1 MIQHILDKLS
11 VKFTLNES
19 NQKLICLRKHYMS
32 NSCKKAYITTP
43 IYYVNDIAHIGHA
56 YTTIIADTLARYSR
70 MSGLETFFLTG
81 TDEHG
86 QKIEEA
92 AKKRGESTQAYAD
105 KISATFKDLW
115 DDFDIS
121 YDKFIRTTDADHM
134 KGVQK
139 AFTTMH
145 ENGDIYKDTYKGH
158 YCISCETFFP
168 TIQLV
173 DDEFCPECG
182 KSTTIVEEESYFFK
196 LSAYEEKLLAWY
208 NDTPDCILPRSKKN
222 EVIRFVEGGL
232 QDLSITRT
240 SFDWGVKLPE
250 DMNDPKHVMYVWLD
264 ALMNYLTALGY
275 GTDDKNIDFWP
286 ARVQLI
292 GKDILR
298 FHAIYWPAF
307 LMSLGLPLPK
317 HIAAH
322 GWWTRDG
329 EKMSK
334 SKGNVVNPKEV
345 ADAYGLDNF
354 RYFMLREVPFGGDG
368 DFSQKALIDR
378 INSDLGNDL
387 GNLLNRLIGM
397 SGKYFEGKVDSTNV
411 AKYYQAELDEVH
423 ASLDKLEPLLFEM
436 QIHRYLEELWRPLT
450 VANRAIDKYEPW
462 NLMKNGKEEE
472 AMALNGLIA
481 AILAKVSIMLS
492 PVMPVVCK
500 KISTALEFN
509 IDNNTWNS
517 MIKNTALL
525 NTFTL
530 EKIDPLFPRIEE
542 PLLAQIEPVDKKPE
556 PKKEEKKKSDKVE
569 TTEGIAL
576 IGIDQFF
583 QTSLKVGTV
592 VQAEE
597 VPKSKK
603 LLLLQV
609 DVGED
614 NPRQVVAGIKEWYSA
629 EDMLN
634 TQVCVVANLK
644 PAKLMGLVSQGM
656 LLAAKDENG
665 LCMIRPEK
673 PKTAGTPIG

>member
-1 MIQHILDKLS
+1 
-11 VKFTLNES
+11 
-19 NQKLICLRKHYMS
+19 MS
-32 NSCKKAYITTP
+32 CHKKSYITTP

-56 YTTIIADTLARYSR
+56 YTTIIADTMARYSR
-70 MSGLETFFLTG
+70 LSGLDTYFLTG

-86 QKIEEA
+86 QKIEES
-92 AKKRGESTQAYAD
+92 AKARGKSAKVYAD
-105 KISATFKDLW
+105 EISYTFRNLW

-121 YDKFIRTTDADHM
+121 YDKFIRTTDDEHI

-139 AFTTMH
+139 AFSTMNK
-145 ENGDIYKDTYKGH
+145 NGDIYKDTYKGH

-168 TIQLV
+168 AIQLV

-182 KSTTIVEEESYFFK
+182 KSTTIVEEESYFFR
-196 LSAYEEKLLAWY
+196 LSDYQDRLLKYYED
-208 NDTPDCILPRSKKN
+208 NPNFILPKSKRN

-232 QDLSITRT
+232 TDLSITRT
-240 SFDWGVKLPE
+240 SFDWGVKLPDE
-250 DMNDPKHVMYVWLD
+250 MNEPKHVMYVWLD
-264 ALMNYLTALGY
+264 ALMNYVTALGY
-275 GTDDKNIDFWP
+275 GTDDANMDYWP

-307 LMSLGLPLPK
+307 LMSLDLPLPK

-397 SGKYFEGKVDSTNV
+397 SGKYFDGMVDSKDV
-411 AKYYQAELDEVH
+411 KRYYQTELDEVEE
-423 ASLDKLEPLLFEM
+423 SLVKLEPLLFDM

-462 NLMKNGKEEE
+462 NLMKNGKENE
-472 AMALNGLIA
+472 AMALNGLIS
-481 AILAKVSIMLS
+481 AILAKVSIMLY
-492 PVMPVVCK
+492 PVMPKVCRE
-500 KISTALEFN
+500 ISKALNFT
-509 IDNNTWNS
+509 IDTDSWS
-517 MIKNTALL
+517 HIARDRGLL
-525 NTFTL
+525 EPFLL
-530 EKIDPLFPRIEE
+530 EKIAPLFPRIEE
-542 PLLAQIEPVDKKPE
+542 PRLAQIEPIDKKE
-556 PKKEEKKKSDKVE
+556 DKNIKKETPKAKNEAKE
-569 TTEGIAL
+569 NEGIAL
-576 IGIDQFF
+576 IGIEQFF
-583 QTSLKVGTV
+583 QTSLKVGV
-592 VQAEE
+592 VVKAEE

-614 NPRQVVAGIKEWYSA
+614 RPRQIVAGIKEWYSA
-629 EDMLN
+629 EDILDM
-634 TQVCVVANLK
+634 QVCVVANLK
-644 PAKLMGLVSQGM
+644 PAKLMGLLSEGM
-656 LLAAKDENG
+656 LLAAKDADG
-665 LCMIRPEK
+665 LCMITPQK

>member
-1 MIQHILDKLS
+1 
-11 VKFTLNES
+11 
-19 NQKLICLRKHYMS
+19 MS
-32 NSCKKAYITTP
+32 SCHKKAYITTP

-70 MSGLETFFLTG
+70 MSGLDTFFLTG

-92 AKKRGESTQAYAD
+92 AKLKGKATQAYAD
-105 KISATFKDLW
+105 EISATFKNLW

-121 YDKFIRTTDADHM
+121 YDRFIRTTDADHM

-139 AFTTMH
+139 AFSTMH
-145 ENGDIYKDTYKGH
+145 EKGDIYKDTYKGH

-168 TIQLV
+168 AIQLV
-173 DDEFCPECG
+173 DDEYCPECG
-182 KSTTIVEEESYFFK
+182 KSTTIVEEESYFFRLSNYQDK
-196 LSAYEEKLLAWY
+196 LLQYYEEH
-208 NDTPDCILPRSKKN
+208 PDFILPKSKRN

-232 QDLSITRT
+232 TDLSITRT
-240 SFDWGVKLPE
+240 SFGWGVKLPE
-250 DMNDPKHVMYVWLD
+250 HFNDPKHVMYVWLD
-264 ALMNYLTALGY
+264 ALMNYLTGLGY
-275 GTDDKNIDFWP
+275 GTDEKEMDQWP
-286 ARVQLI
+286 ARVHLI

-307 LMSLGLPLPK
+307 LMSLDMPLPK

-334 SKGNVVNPKEV
+334 SKGNVVDPRAV
-345 ADAYGLDNF
+345 ANAYGLDNF

-397 SGKYFEGKVDSTNV
+397 SGKYFEGTVDSSNV

-423 ASLDKLEPLLFEM
+423 ASLENLEPLLFEM

-450 VANRAIDKYEPW
+450 VANKAIDMYQPW
-462 NLMKNGKEEE
+462 TLMKEGKEEE

-481 AILAKVSIMLS
+481 AILAKVSVMLY
-492 PVMPVVCK
+492 PVMPAVCT
-500 KISTALEFN
+500 KISNALHFT
-509 IDNNTWNS
+509 IDNNSWSS
-517 MIKNTALL
+517 MIKDTKLL
-525 NTFTL
+525 DPFVL
-530 EKIDPLFPRIEE
+530 EKVDPLFPRIEE
-542 PLLAQIEPVDKKPE
+542 PLLEQAEPVDKKSE
-556 PKKEEKKKSDKVE
+556 PKAETKTKKAEVKNSTKEEGV
-569 TTEGIAL
+569 AL

-592 VQAEE
+592 VKVQE

-609 DVGED
+609 DIGED
-614 NPRQVVAGIKEWYSA
+614 EPRQVVAGIKEWYSA
-629 EDMLN
+629 DDMLN

-644 PAKLMGLVSQGM
+644 PAKLMGMKSEGM
-656 LLAAKDENG
+656 LLAAKDGDG